1 MISISA
7 RATRLPFL
15 LPGRS
20 VAAACLA
27 WLSLGAADA
36 QAQAPGPDCVSLV
49 DDAQRLACYDRAHGR
64 SSPVSAPGSRPDAVP
79 TGAPTRASA
88 SAASSPAAGHAAPTS
103 PAGGVGLGP
112 RWDLDGERG
121 ELFAPRVHRSVYLLP
136 VTWTDRVNRRPSSP
150 SPDHSVTED
159 LQLRPLEAKYQLS
172 LKTKFSHSLL
182 GTPVSLW
189 GAYTQ
194 SSRWQVYNGAASRP
208 FRETNYEPELIFAL
222 PLQGD
227 VLGWKLRMASLS
239 LNHQSNGRSL
249 PLSRSWNRVIGAL
262 GVERGVWSME
272 LRPWLRIRET
282 TDSDDNPDVA
292 DYVGRGELRISRY
305 GGDHGLV
312 LQLRHSLRSGDRSR
326 GSAQLEWAFPLSGA
340 LHGYLQV
347 FGGHGESLVDYNL
360 RQTKIGL
367 GVAIAGWQ

>member
-159 LQLRPLEAKYQLS
+159 LQAGVAQLVEQRIRNAKVGCRFDS
-172 LKTKFSHSLL
+172 SH
-182 GTPVSLW
+182 
-189 GAYTQ
+189 
-194 SSRWQVYNGAASRP
+194 R
-208 FRETNYEPELIFAL
+208 
-222 PLQGD
+222 
-227 VLGWKLRMASLS
+227 
-239 LNHQSNGRSL
+239 HQSHR
-249 PLSRSWNRVIGAL
+249 
-262 GVERGVWSME
+262 
-272 LRPWLRIRET
+272 RIRRARPSVRGT
-282 TDSDDNPDVA
+282 VRCPMR
-292 DYVGRGELRISRY
+292 VG
-305 GGDHGLV
+305 
-312 LQLRHSLRSGDRSR
+312 
-326 GSAQLEWAFPLSGA
+326 APGA
-340 LHGYLQV
+340 RAV
-347 FGGHGESLVDYNL
+347 
-360 RQTKIGL
+360 RRP
-367 GVAIAGWQ
+367 GWRRPPGRR